1 MKSVAA
7 LAVMLMTL
15 VVAQAPIAQVDHWLH
30 ATGQAHVATPLA
42 SALLDEHHDHGQGQ
56 DVVEAQ
62 GDSQPDGSTAPPFP
76 HHHHDVPSAVA
87 LPLALAMMV
96 PWTSSVELTPAPA
109 RRLDSAGGQRQDRP
123 PRIILEHLA

>member
-1 MKSVAA
+1 MTRVAA

-42 SALLDEHHDHGQGQ
+42 SALLDEHHDHDPGQNL
-56 DVVEAQ
+56 VEAQ
-62 GDSQPDGSTAPPFP
+62 GDSQPDGSTAPPLP

-87 LPLALAMMV
+87 LPLAPTLTE
-96 PWTSSVELTPAPA
+96 PWTSFVELTPTPA
-109 RRLDSAGGQRQDRP
+109 RRLDSASGQRQDRP
-123 PRIILEHLA
+123 PRITLEHLA